1 MRRKRSAYNNWLKA
15 ALLTG
20 ALSIAIAA
28 LAPGLVVAA
37 DEKAVEIMRKSMA
50 ARNTVAYSATA
61 AIVSRKPDGGTE
73 QWSQVVYRDA
83 GDRERVKILDH
94 EGTLVWL
101 RVCDGSTRYE
111 HNLRHG
117 SLRKSTPSD
126 PDYRRK
132 RDELSLTI
140 LKGNFDLAVEGADV
154 VAGRNTHR
162 ISICKRGEPTTMLRR
177 LWVDQQNYLELKTEV
192 YDAQG
197 RPTHSV
203 TIQRIRVNPQ
213 FAPSTFQYKLPE
225 AVEPGEVRPPLYT
238 GTLAR
243 AAAKAGLKPLPP
255 PELPRG
261 FALLDG
267 IVAVREFKGHRVL
280 WYQHTDGL
288 RWFSV
293 FQRPHAPGDEPKE
306 ASTRRFRAGP
316 FQITVVGSLSE
327 EELKLIRAGYQQQH

>member
-37 DEKAVEIMRKSMA
+37 GEKAVEIMRKSMA

-126 PDYRRK
+126 PDYLRK
-132 RDELSLTI
+132 RDERSLSI
-140 LKGNFDLAVEGADV
+140 LERNFDLAIEGADI
-154 VAGRNTHR
+154 VAGRSTHR
-162 ISICKRGEPTTMLRR
+162 ISIAKRGEPRATVRR

-192 YDAQG
+192 YDPQG
-197 RPTHSV
+197 KPTRSV

-213 FAPSTFQYKLPE
+213 FDPSTFQYKPPE
-225 AVEPGEVRPPLYT
+225 AVQPGEVRPPLYT
-238 GTLAR
+238 GTLA
-243 AAAKAGLKPLPP
+243 AAAANAGLKPLPP
-255 PELPRG
+255 PKLPAG

-267 IVAVREFKGHRVL
+267 IVGVREFKGHRVL

-293 FQRPHAPGDEPKE
+293 FQRPHDPDDEPRKP
-306 ASTRRFRAGP
+306 STRRFKVDA
-316 FQITVVGSLSE
+316 FQITVVGSLNE
-327 EELKLIRAGYQQQH
+327 EELKLIRAGYRQQH